1 MENFRSGF
9 MTIIGR
15 PNVGKSTLM
24 NYLVGQKI
32 AIMSDKPQT
41 TRNRIQGVLTGSDYQ
56 IVFLDTPGIHKPKHQ
71 LGRYMVEVALKSL
84 QEVDGILH
92 VLDASQEVGAGEAYI
107 LELLARVKT
116 PVFLVINKIDLV
128 PKNSLLAII
137 ADMSRRYPY
146 REIIP
151 VSATTGENMDR
162 LLSVLVDQLP
172 PGPSYYPEGV
182 VTDQPERFI
191 LAEIIREKVLLLTR
205 EEIPHA
211 VAVQVEE
218 LTRRDENN
226 IYLAAIIYVER
237 DSQKGVIIGKN
248 GKMLKEIG
256 SQSRL
261 EIENLLGNKVY
272 LELWV
277 KVKPGWRKRDLD
289 LRLLGYDF

>member
-92 VLDASQEVGAGEAYI
+92 VLDASQEVGAGEVYI

-162 LLSVLVDQLP
+162 LLSVLIDQLP

-248 GKMLKEIG
+248 GKMLKAIG

-277 KVKPGWRKRDLD
+277 KVKPGWRKRDPD